1 MKLALVSVLLGACTS
16 ITGGGGTDPVGS
28 GAGSGSAAP
37 KKGGFSASLT
47 AEMSGSGSAD
57 SKPAVVADP
66 KGADVKAGSAA
77 GTEAKPDPSIKP
89 ATTAPDPKSTEFGSK
104 NDGNHNSVPEPIAST
119 EAAPSRPSDKRAHV
133 DPGPALGA
141 IKMDMEPNWDRDF
154 ETPGTISFVL
164 KVPNTNDT
172 RVFNFHYGYDVTG
185 APTDRDAY
193 KKFLADQKVL
203 NVTLDRQRGAAWYL
217 EGTDGS
223 TNNPAFR
230 MEVTYGGK
238 RLVCYGSLYK
248 DKESTAFGPDLRD
261 KVVNTAKKICET
273 LAL

>member
-1 MKLALVSVLLGACTS
+1 VRAVLVLLVASCTS

-28 GAGSGSAAP
+28 AGSGSAAA
-37 KKGGFSASLT
+37 KKPGFSASLT
-47 AEMSGSGSAD
+47 AELSKDEGSA
-57 SKPAVVADP
+57 KPAVTADP
-66 KGADVKAGSAA
+66 KTTTDPK
-77 GTEAKPDPSIKP
+77 TEAPKTGSGEAPKTGTI
-89 ATTAPDPKSTEFGSK
+89 APDPKSTEFGGK
-104 NDGNHNSVPEPIAST
+104 NDGNHNSVPEPMVST
-119 EAAPSRPSDKRAHV
+119 EPGPSKPSDKRAHV
-133 DPGPALGA
+133 DPGPALSA

-154 ETPGTISFVL
+154 ETAGTLSFVL
-164 KVPNTNDT
+164 KVPNTSDT
-172 RVFNFHYGYDVTG
+172 REFIFHYGYDMTG

-193 KKFLADQKVL
+193 KKYLADQKVL

-217 EGTDGS
+217 EGTDGN
-223 TNNPAFR
+223 NNPTFR